1 MGSGD
6 ATYSIKTSIEAVC
19 LTCKLKLWGEKQT
32 YGKWTL
38 VHASHFDG
46 YHINCIPRL
55 ITAEDRLERIKDEY
69 GVEITIEEE
78 EEKGDDG
85 G

>member
-6 ATYSIKTSIEAVC
+6 EFYSIKTSKEAVC
-19 LTCKLKLWGEKQT
+19 LGCKLKLWGEKQV

-55 ITAEDRLERIKDEY
+55 VTAENRLERIKEEY
-69 GVEITIEEE
+69 GVEITLEEE
-78 EEKGDDG
+78 EDDG
-85 G
+85 